1 MHDIELLVL
10 WFSSIITAMILTILL
25 PRMVSESRGSEAAPN
40 VYQRIPAHQGVYKR
54 EGSMILI
61 GKEV

>member
-10 WFSSIITAMILTILL
+10 WFSSIITGMILAILL
-25 PRMVSESRGSEAAPN
+25 PRMVSESRGSDVTRNA
-40 VYQRIPAHQGVYKR
+40 YQHIPADQGIHKR

-61 GKEV
+61 EKEA